1 MSTLTKKIHRNLRYR
16 TWPQVIQR
24 RLHRLGID
32 VVFFYIMRETGKG
45 IHPPRLKGSD
55 AEYRFRFL
63 EPAEVEEISRL
74 PELRLHA
81 DGVREAMAAGNEC
94 LVALHMGLIVASCWA
109 TFGSWEF
116 WRKRFPLKKN
126 EAYLST
132 MFTLKS
138 HRGKNI
144 APRLRYEMYRA
155 LNRRGVDTFY
165 SISEVLNAPAVRF
178 KKKLNARSIRLCVAL
193 ALFGRS
199 HRIIT
204 LKRFRT

>member
-1 MSTLTKKIHRNLRYR
+1 MSALTKKIHRNIRYR

-32 VVFFYIMRETGKG
+32 IIFFYIMRETGKG
-45 IHPPRLKGSD
+45 IHPPRLKGP
-55 AEYRFRFL
+55 AGEYRFGFL
-63 EPAEVEEISRL
+63 QPTEVEGISRL
-74 PELRLHA
+74 PELRQDA
-81 DGVREAMAAGNEC
+81 DKIRADMAAGSEC
-94 LVALHMGLIVASCWA
+94 LVARHRGLIVASCWA

-116 WRKRFPLKKN
+116 WRKRFPMKKN

-132 MFTLKS
+132 MYTMKS

-178 KKKLNARSIRLCVAL
+178 KKKLNARVIRLCVAF
-193 ALFGRS
+193 AFFGRFR
-199 HRIIT
+199 RIIT
-204 LKRFRT
+204 LKRFRS